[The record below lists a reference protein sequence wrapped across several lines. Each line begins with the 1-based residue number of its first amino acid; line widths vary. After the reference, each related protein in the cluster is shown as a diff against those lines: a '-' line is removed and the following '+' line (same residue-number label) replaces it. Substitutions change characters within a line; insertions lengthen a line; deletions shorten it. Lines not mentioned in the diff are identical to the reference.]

1 MEFKDLKV
9 GDKVDV
15 VINKGDSYKGPKWE
29 RGQTE
34 IIAIK
39 GVRVKQVQ
47 VKYRR
52 QWYRETSFGSTINIP
67 GGELAWLNRI

>member
-15 VINKGDSYKGPKWE
+15 AAIKGSPYKRDYKKVREHTVIISV
-29 RGQTE
+29 
-34 IIAIK
+34 K

-47 VKYRR
+47 VQYRR
-52 QWYRETSFGSTINIP
+52 MWYKENDFGKWINTT
-67 GGELAWLNRI
+67 GGELSELRR